1 MATRFRAASVAA
13 VLFCT
18 LPAAA
23 GPHGAQPR
31 LRVAGTY
38 ESGLFNVGGAEIPT
52 FDPLTRRA
60 FVVNAGSATVDVLD
74 LRDPHRPSRVAS
86 LDVVADLAPRSVGAA
101 NSVDTRFG
109 LLAVAVEADPKQD
122 DGYIA
127 FYSTFSLKL
136 LGVVPAVQSPT
147 RRPLLIVGNEVSGT
161 TTIYEIR

>member
-1 MATRFRAASVAA
+1 MATRFGAAAFAA
-13 VLFCT
+13 IMLCT

-23 GPHGAQPR
+23 GSHGSQPS
-31 LRVAGTY
+31 LRVLGTY

-74 LRDPHRPSRVAS
+74 LRPPHRPSRVAS
-86 LDVVADLAPRSVGAA
+86 LDIAADLAPRSVGAA
-101 NSVDTRFG
+101 NRVDARFG
-109 LLAVAVEADPKQD
+109 VLAVTVEADPKQD

-136 LGVVPAVQSPT
+136 PGLAPAGACCT
-147 RRPLLIVGNEVSGT
+147 
-161 TTIYEIR
+161 